1 MCIGEIIDSQWS
13 SDPGQPEDNG
23 VNASRAVHYQ
33 EIFEIL
39 YYRYGF
45 VLNKSRSTGD
55 EDANETIYNPAIQK
69 QWQLLTKIIASNAAV
84 IPDVTEPI
92 FLAFGFLA
100 AFSDKGYVPNP
111 EIQNTWDMNAQSACP
126 LREVMDR
133 SLLIITRDGEGDNGD
148 LVLYTISS
156 KSDIAT
162 RSGGGIKWTLAIQ
175 DPIAVLDTVR
185 RNLGPDIENVVN
197 FLVHSGIPF
206 NTIVAS
212 NTYPP
217 PPRLRLSPP
226 VGLGKRLRSWSPDP
240 EDYRDYEEA
249 RDDFL
254 RGPFGRAA
262 LLRGGIIWRLSKEIV
277 PIYEVFDGPTQ
288 MAKEFGQVVLTTGG
302 DDMIDDNLSDEQL
315 GLISGL
321 YHISKSCLED
331 NSSC

>member
-1 MCIGEIIDSQWS
+1 M
-13 SDPGQPEDNG
+13 
-23 VNASRAVHYQ
+23 
-33 EIFEIL
+33 
-39 YYRYGF
+39 
-45 VLNKSRSTGD
+45 LNKSRSTGD
-55 EDANETIYNPAIQK
+55 EDANETTHNSAIRK
-69 QWQLLTKIIASNAAV
+69 QWQLLIKIIASNAAMM
-84 IPDVTEPI
+84 PDVTEPI
-92 FLAFGFLA
+92 SLAFEFMD
-100 AFSDKGYVPNP
+100 AFFDKGDVPNP
-111 EIQNTWDMNAQSACP
+111 GTQSMWDMNAQSARP

-133 SLLIITRDGEGDNGD
+133 SLLRITKDSESGDGDM
-148 LVLYTISS
+148 VFYAISS
-156 KSDIAT
+156 KSDITT
-162 RSGGGIKWTLAIQ
+162 RSRGGIKWILTIQ
-175 DPIAVLDTVR
+175 DSITVLDIVR
-185 RNLGPDIENVVN
+185 RNLGPDIESVVN

-206 NTIVAS
+206 NTVVAS
-212 NTYPP
+212 NTYPS

-249 RDDFL
+249 RDDVL

-288 MAKEFGQVVLTTGG
+288 VANEFGQVVLTTGG

-321 YHISKSCLED
+321 YYISRLCRCFLED